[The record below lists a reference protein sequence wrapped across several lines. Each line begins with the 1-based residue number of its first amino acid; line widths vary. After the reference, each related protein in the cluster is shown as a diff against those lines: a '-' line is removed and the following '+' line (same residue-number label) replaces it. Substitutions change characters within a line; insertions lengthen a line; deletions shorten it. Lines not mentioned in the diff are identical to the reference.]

1 MVPLTVN
8 NARSLVLFCVAIGAT
23 GRVVAA
29 TADSPMVDEQPTGA
43 LQEITVT
50 ARKVEQRLQDVPIS
64 MTAVSG
70 SDLQAQGL
78 SNAQDIVQS
87 VPGIAVSSAGP
98 AQAKYEIRGLSS
110 VGGESPTIGFYLD
123 ETPVT
128 PPASATTG
136 KSAIDPDLYDLARV
150 EVLRGPQGTLYGAG
164 SMGGTVKLVTN
175 APNTQAFAAS
185 TQTTG
190 SGTDGG
196 GVNYAQK
203 GMLNLPLVQDRLA
216 LRIVATYAHDSGWID
231 RVVVPDFSLETNSGT
246 TRGTILGQ
254 PVARIHR
261 DVNDEDLSGARISLL
276 YEATDNLT
284 ITPAVFYQHIYQG
297 GMNTFDSDPGTLAH
311 YQPFDE
317 PEPFTDRF
325 TVYSL
330 PITYDMDDISLT
342 SATAYWSRHSSQLE
356 DGSEAVQDGLQL
368 PAFDV
373 AAGGVGPVQ
382 AFEFDDTHQ
391 FSQEVRVAARGSHRV
406 QWLIGGFYS
415 DYSDQLYTGG
425 GNIPGLLTAAGGA
438 FGTANLF
445 NVHEPLQVKE
455 AAAFGNV
462 TAKLT
467 DSLTVEAGLRYYSY
481 RSNLSSTATGF
492 AYGGDTPVI
501 ATASASASGLN
512 PMLDVSYHLN
522 PDLMLYATAAK
533 GFREGAG
540 NFPIPTTGSVGSVC
554 LQNLQAIG
562 RTSAP
567 GQYDPDTV
575 WSYEIGEKGR
585 FLDQR
590 LTFNSDV
597 FYIRWSD
604 VQQPVAL
611 ACGLGFTAN
620 GSAANIRGAE
630 AELQAE
636 IVTGL
641 TFSQGVGYAHS
652 AFAQGF
658 AASGIVAGQSLFDAP
673 QWTINSSLRYDRP
686 VGDFTLVGLVRNSYA
701 GSSEDLSY
709 QVNRLPGRDRLD
721 LRAGVEARKW
731 SAFLFVDNVLNRHN
745 ILENIDLLTFTGP
758 SYNRVATDRP
768 LTAGI
773 DISFTF

>member
-1 MVPLTVN
+1 
-8 NARSLVLFCVAIGAT
+8 
-23 GRVVAA
+23 
-29 TADSPMVDEQPTGA
+29 
-43 LQEITVT
+43 VT
-50 ARKVEQRLQDVPIS
+50 A
-64 MTAVSG
+64 
-70 SDLQAQGL
+70 
-78 SNAQDIVQS
+78 N
-87 VPGIAVSSAGP
+87 
-98 AQAKYEIRGLSS
+98 
-110 VGGESPTIGFYLD
+110 
-123 ETPVT
+123 
-128 PPASATTG
+128 
-136 KSAIDPDLYDLARV
+136 
-150 EVLRGPQGTLYGAG
+150 
-164 SMGGTVKLVTN
+164 
-175 APNTQAFAAS
+175 
-185 TQTTG
+185 
-190 SGTDGG
+190 
-196 GVNYAQK
+196 
-203 GMLNLPLVQDRLA
+203 
-216 LRIVATYAHDSGWID
+216 
-231 RVVVPDFSLETNSGT
+231 
-246 TRGTILGQ
+246 
-254 PVARIHR
+254 
-261 DVNDEDLSGARISLL
+261 
-276 YEATDNLT
+276 
-284 ITPAVFYQHIYQG
+284 
-297 GMNTFDSDPGTLAH
+297 
-311 YQPFDE
+311 
-317 PEPFTDRF
+317 
-325 TVYSL
+325 
-330 PITYDMDDISLT
+330 
-342 SATAYWSRHSSQLE
+342 
-356 DGSEAVQDGLQL
+356 
-368 PAFDV
+368 
-373 AAGGVGPVQ
+373 
-382 AFEFDDTHQ
+382 
-391 FSQEVRVAARGSHRV
+391 
-406 QWLIGGFYS
+406 
-415 DYSDQLYTGG
+415 
-425 GNIPGLLTAAGGA
+425 
-438 FGTANLF
+438 
-445 NVHEPLQVKE
+445 
-455 AAAFGNV
+455 
-462 TAKLT
+462 LT

-481 RSNLSSTATGF
+481 HSDLSSTATGF

-501 ATASASASGLN
+501 AAATASASGLN

-562 RTSAP
+562 RDSAP

-590 LTFNSDV
+590 ITFNSDV

-673 QWTINSSLRYDRP
+673 ELTINSSLSYARP
-686 VGDFTLVGLVRNSYA
+686 VGDVTLVGLLRNSYA

-721 LRAGVEARKW
+721 LRAGVETRKW